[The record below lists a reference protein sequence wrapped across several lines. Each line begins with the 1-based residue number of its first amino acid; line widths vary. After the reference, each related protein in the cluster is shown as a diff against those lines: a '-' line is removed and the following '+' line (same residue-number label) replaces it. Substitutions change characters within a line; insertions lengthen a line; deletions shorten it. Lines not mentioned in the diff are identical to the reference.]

1 MENSLHF
8 GIDKLSKQYE
18 KIVALKFPQIPE
30 DDILYDLYSEL
41 VELDGYVM
49 GIITTFIKEGEKN
62 DLLCYDSEFNEILS
76 NIHKESD
83 ELESLI
89 SYKKELDN
97 LTYIFNNTD
106 L

>member
-30 DDILYDLYSEL
+30 D
-41 VELDGYVM
+41 
-49 GIITTFIKEGEKN
+49 
-62 DLLCYDSEFNEILS
+62 
-76 NIHKESD
+76 
-83 ELESLI
+83 
-89 SYKKELDN
+89 N

-106 L
+106 TAL